1 MKRIITFLA
10 LITLFTVTI
19 LSCKKGDNDPFFS
32 LLTRN
37 QRLEGNWK
45 IVKEESKQTIT
56 NNALGDTS
64 IIINSI
70 YDGTKQITTTTYTAH
85 AVDYSY
91 SVIDTIYYVEEI
103 KFDKDGSYT
112 KTFEMSDLSNST
124 FTDGNW
130 IFLGKSEANELK
142 NKEAI
147 LLTTT
152 KFTQTNGTITS
163 IENYTNT
170 DGDTYVINQLKNTE
184 LILTVDKS
192 SRSDDGMHLTELSVK
207 TTYESK

>member
-1 MKRIITFLA
+1 MKRIITFLT
-10 LITLFTVTI
+10 LITLFTITVV
-19 LSCKKGDNDPFFS
+19 SCKKGENDPFLS
-32 LLTRN
+32 LLTRK

-56 NNALGDTS
+56 NNAVGDTS
-64 IIINSI
+64 IVINSI
-70 YDGTKQITTTTYTAH
+70 YDGTKQITTTTYTALD
-85 AVDYSY
+85 VDYSY

-112 KTFEMSDLSNST
+112 KTFEMSDLTNST

-130 IFLGKSEANELK
+130 IFLGESEANELK

-152 KFTQTNGTITS
+152 KFTQTNGTNTS
-163 IENYTNT
+163 IESYTDT